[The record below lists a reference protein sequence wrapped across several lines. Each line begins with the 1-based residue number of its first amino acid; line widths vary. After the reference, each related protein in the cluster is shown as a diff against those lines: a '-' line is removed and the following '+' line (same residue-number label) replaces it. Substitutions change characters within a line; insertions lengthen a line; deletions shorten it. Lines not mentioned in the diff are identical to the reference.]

1 MKKFNLSY
9 LIIVLIFA
17 YSCKLAKNQ
26 YIEAPISFSVPDNDL
41 SYEFDFVEVKDEV
54 FLEILDAVISK
65 LDTSIFA
72 RDTVPVVIAFH
83 GTYSK
88 DKEKTKYGFYVFTT
102 IGGYLD
108 VVHKQG
114 VKVFYHK
121 NYLFVISSRNVEI
134 NNKLF
139 KDLERKEKVFLP
151 KRAYEL
157 GTIYFDPRNKY
168 LVLSF
173 HYRSLYVIGLD
184 GEVQEFFDYNEY
196 LEL

>member
-1 MKKFNLSY
+1 MRTNIF
-9 LIIVLIFA
+9 IVLLLIFA
-17 YSCKLAKNQ
+17 NSCKAPKNQ

-54 FLEILDAVISK
+54 FLEILDTFVSK

-72 RDTVPVVIAFH
+72 RDTVPVVISFY

-88 DKEKTKYGFYVFTT
+88 DKEKTKYGFYVNTN
-102 IGGYLD
+102 IGDNLYFS
-108 VVHKQG
+108 HKVG
-114 VKVFYHK
+114 AKAFFHK
-121 NYLFVISSRNVEI
+121 NYLFVIRSRNVEI

-168 LVLSF
+168 LDLSS
-173 HYRSLYVIGLD
+173 HYRSLYLIGID
-184 GEVQEFFDYNEY
+184 GEVQELFDYNEY